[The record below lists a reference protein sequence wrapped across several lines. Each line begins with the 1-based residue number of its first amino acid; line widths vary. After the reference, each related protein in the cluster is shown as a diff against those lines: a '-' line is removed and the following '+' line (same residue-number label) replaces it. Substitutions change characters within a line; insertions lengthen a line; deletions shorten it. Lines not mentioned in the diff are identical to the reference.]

1 MHAVRLKNQLQRS
14 ARDEIKSSLTAEVGR
29 PNGWRVCRTVIDSI
43 LPQAGAA
50 VFNGRIWA
58 DLNVVERT
66 ERTRRFNSEPLEFET
81 NDVWRWWRLQVN
93 AVNTRQVVTVVE
105 WKVWTDDD
113 AANVADPTDVRPA
126 AVDCR
131 YWWWGVDCRNNEA
144 INQLCNAFSHENVY
158 CMLNTVMGKSQT
170 ESLAQ
175 NPNLLYKRFK
185 PPKSNLK
192 YFASNHF
199 PNHQKKKTMSK
210 VENNSTLI
218 IN

>member
-1 MHAVRLKNQLQRS
+1 
-14 ARDEIKSSLTAEVGR
+14 
-29 PNGWRVCRTVIDSI
+29 
-43 LPQAGAA
+43 
-50 VFNGRIWA
+50 
-58 DLNVVERT
+58 
-66 ERTRRFNSEPLEFET
+66 
-81 NDVWRWWRLQVN
+81 VN
-93 AVNTRQVVTVVE
+93 AVNTRQVVTIVE
-105 WKVWTDDD
+105 WEVWTDDD
-113 AANVADPTDVRPA
+113 AANVANSADVGSA
-126 AVDCR
+126 AVRSR
-131 YWWWGVDCRNNEA
+131 YRRTMDYRNNEA